1 MDPYSV
7 ILRPDVTERSMKL
20 VETENKLVF
29 VVSKTSSK
37 REIRNAVESLYDV
50 EVEDINTL
58 MAPKGFKKAY
68 IKLGQKHK
76 ADEVATRIG
85 IF

>member
-1 MDPYSV
+1 MDPYAV

-20 VETENKLVF
+20 VESENKLVF
-29 VVSKTSSK
+29 VVSRESSK
-37 REIRNAVESLYDV
+37 SEIKQSIESLYDV
-50 EVEDINTL
+50 EVEDVNTL
-58 MAPKGFKKAY
+58 ISPKGFKKAY
-68 IKLGQKHK
+68 IKLGEKHK

>member
-1 MDPYSV
+1 MDPYDI

-29 VVSKTSSK
+29 VVSIGAKK
-37 REIRNAVESLYDV
+37 RDIVNAIKGLYEIDV
-50 EVEDINTL
+50 EDVNTL
-58 MAPKGFKKAY
+58 ITPKGIKKAY
-68 IKLGQKHK
+68 VKLGEKNK

>member
-7 ILRPDVTERSMKL
+7 IIRPDVTERSMKL

-29 VVSKTSSK
+29 VVSQTSSK
-37 REIRNAVESLYDV
+37 REIRDAVESLYDV
-50 EVEDINTL
+50 KVEDVNTL

-68 IKLGQKHK
+68 IKLSQKHK

>member
-20 VETENKLVF
+20 VESENKLVF
-29 VVSKTSSK
+29 IVSMNASK
-37 REIRNAVESLYDV
+37 KGIKEAVESLYEV
-50 EVEDINTL
+50 EVEDVNTL
-58 MAPKGFKKAY
+58 ITSKGFKKAY
-68 IKLGQKHK
+68 IKLSRKHK
-76 ADEVATRIG
+76 ADEIATRIG

>member
-1 MDPYSV
+1 MDPYDV

-20 VETENKLVF
+20 VESENKLVF
-29 VVSKTSSK
+29 VVSRESSK
-37 REIRNAVESLYDV
+37 REIKQSIESLYGV
-50 EVEDINTL
+50 EVDDVNTL
-58 MAPKGFKKAY
+58 ISPKGFKKAY
-68 IKLGQKHK
+68 IKLGEKHK